1 MLTRLKNIDTI
12 VTCDASDRVLTHT
25 DLWFEDGKIVCI
37 GTLDRAADTE
47 YDCSDMIVYP
57 GLINVHHHLYQ
68 YFTRNLR
75 KVQDYE
81 LFDWLKA
88 LYGVWKNLNE
98 KTVLLSSCA
107 GMAEL
112 MRFGCTTCFDHHYV
126 FPKDSGD
133 LLAAQFEAARILGIR
148 MHASRGS
155 MDLSEKDGGLPP
167 DSVVQT
173 VDEILKDSE
182 HAIRTYHDPGICSM
196 RQIVLAPCSPFSAS
210 APLYRESAILARQF
224 HVQLHTH
231 LCETKD
237 EEDYTLSVFGKRP
250 FDHLASLGWTG
261 PDVFYAHGIHFNDE
275 ELDEIAKSGTKIAHC
290 PVSNMKLS
298 SGVMRLPDMLD
309 RGITVGLAV
318 DGSASNDGSNLMDE
332 LRSAYLVHRLTWGNR
347 APSGYKLLK
356 LATVGSAKVLGR
368 NDIGSIEQGKAADV
382 FAIRKSKTDLLC
394 AIGDPMNLFG
404 NVGYHRPCDL
414 VFVNGIQT
422 VSEGHLTNLDEETLV
437 RLSRIE
443 LDRFLS
449 AL

>member
-1 MLTRLKNIDTI
+1 MLTRLKNVDTI
-12 VTCDASDRVLTHT
+12 VTCDVFDRVFRHT
-25 DLWFEDGKIVCI
+25 DLWFENGEIIRI
-37 GTLDRAADTE
+37 GSLDREPDEE
-47 YDCSDMIVYP
+47 YDCADMIVYP

-98 KTVLLSSCA
+98 NTVLLSSCA

-112 MRFGCTTCFDHHYV
+112 MRHGCTTCFDHHYV
-126 FPKDSGD
+126 FPKGSGD
-133 LLAAQFEAARILGIR
+133 LLAAQFEAAKVLGIR

-182 HAIRTYHDPGICSM
+182 AVIHTYHDPARFSM
-196 RQIVLAPCSPFSAS
+196 QRIVLAPCSPFSAS
-210 APLYRESAILARQF
+210 ARLYLETARMARRYG
-224 HVQLHTH
+224 VQLHTH

-237 EEDYTLSVFGKRP
+237 EEEYTLHTFGKRP

-261 PDVFYAHGIHFNDE
+261 KDVFFAHGIYFNDK
-275 ELDEIAKSGTKIAHC
+275 ELDAIAETGTKIAHC

-332 LRSAYLVHRLTWGNR
+332 MRSAFLVHRLTWGNR
-347 APSGYKLLK
+347 APSGYQILK
-356 LATVGSAKVLGR
+356 LATSGSAKVLER
-368 NDIGSIEQGKAADV
+368 DDLGSIETGKAADV
-382 FAIRKSKTDLLC
+382 FAIRKNTSDLLC
-394 AIGDPMNLFG
+394 AVDDPLNLFG
-404 NVGYHRPCDL
+404 SVGYHRPCDL
-414 VFVNGIQT
+414 VFVNGRLT
-422 VSEGHLTNLDEETLV
+422 VRDGALVRMDEGALI
-437 RLSRIE
+437 RLSRNE
-443 LDRFLS
+443 LKRFQRS
-449 AL
+449 V

>member
-12 VTCDASDRVLTHT
+12 VTCDLCDHVYRHT
-25 DLWFEDGKIVCI
+25 DLWFENGSIIQI
-37 GTLDRAADTE
+37 GTSDRVPDAE

-88 LYGVWKNLNE
+88 LYSVWKNLNAH
-98 KTVLLSSCA
+98 TVFYSSAA

-126 FPKDSGD
+126 FPKDAGD
-133 LLAAQFEAARILGIR
+133 LLESQFEAATVLGIR

-167 DSVVQT
+167 DSVVQS

-182 HAIRTYHDPGICSM
+182 KAINRYHDPNRLSM

-210 APLYRESAILARQF
+210 SDLYRQSAILARQYG
-224 HVQLHTH
+224 VQLHTH

-237 EEDYTLSVFGKRP
+237 EGAYTQSVFGKRP
-250 FDHLASLGWTG
+250 FDYIASLGWTG
-261 PDVFYAHGIHFNDE
+261 RDVFYAHGIHFNDE
-275 ELDEIAKSGTKIAHC
+275 ELDVIAASGTKIAHC

-309 RGITVGLAV
+309 RKITVGLAV

-332 LRSAYLVHRLTWGNR
+332 MRSAYLVHRLTWGNR
-347 APSGYKLLK
+347 APSGYDILK
-356 LATVGSAKVLGR
+356 LATIGGAAVLGR
-368 NDIGSIEQGKAADV
+368 NDLGSIEVGKAADL
-382 FAIRKSKTDLLC
+382 FAIRKSTSDLLC
-394 AIGDPMNLFG
+394 AIDDPMNLFG

-414 VFVNGIQT
+414 VFVNGNLT
-422 VSEGHLTNLDEETLV
+422 VQNGNLTNIDEHALYL
-437 RLSRIE
+437 LSNIE
-443 LDRFLS
+443 IKRFLS